1 MGNPLQLGLVSYNKG
16 AYITIEGKQAGHFY
30 IIRGG
35 RVRIEKEL
43 DIPEEEDE
51 SILKPG
57 DFFGVVSTM
66 SNHAQIDSAVALDD
80 CTLITVR
87 PDQYSLLIKR
97 NSPVAMKIINGFSR
111 QVRLLD
117 QALTRLTFKSSV
129 EADQRHL
136 FQVGE
141 YYARQNQFNQ
151 AYYAYYKYC
160 LSNPGGANVKVA
172 QQRMAKIKPY
182 AKTANLNPETNQF
195 IRSYPKDTM
204 LFAEG
209 ESGPELYIIQK
220 GSIRITKIVD
230 DNEVLLALLQA
241 GDIFGEMALLDNKP
255 RSASAIAN
263 EDSVLMAVNRAN
275 FKGMVVEQPKVI
287 SRLTSSLAERIWNLN
302 RQLRNTLIEDP
313 VGRFVRQPG
322 AGTGKIADGPY
333 LAPVPRIWV
342 RPQRSYQ
349 HGGPGQG
356 RWTQGHCL
364 PSRKQGFN
372 RGGQQTVLSRYFSG
386 KEVVGILQENGNSSG
401 IAARK
406 IVTERI
412 MPPVPASCNP
422 VISPHYS

>member
-1 MGNPLQLGLVSYNKG
+1 MANPLQLGLVSYNKG
-16 AYITIEGKQAGHFY
+16 AYITIEGKQAGHFF

-43 DIPEEEDE
+43 DIPEEEEE

-66 SNHAQIDSAVALDD
+66 SNHAHIDSAVALDD

-87 PDQYSLLIKR
+87 PDQYSLLIER

-117 QALTRLTFKSSV
+117 QALTRFTFKSSV
-129 EADQRHL
+129 EADEKHL

-160 LSNPGGANVKVA
+160 LSNPGGANVSVA

-182 AKTANLNPETNQF
+182 AKIANLNPETNQF

-263 EDSVLMAVNRAN
+263 EDSILMAVNRAN

-313 VGRFVRQPG
+313 VGRLYDSLVLELEKSRMDLSSRQSHVFG
-322 AGTGKIADGPY
+322 FGPNDLINMVG
-333 LAPVPRIWV
+333 LARDV
-342 RPQRSYQ
+342 
-349 HGGPGQG
+349 G
-356 RWTQGHCL
+356 R
-364 PSRKQGFN
+364 RA
-372 RGGQQTVLSRYFSG
+372 
-386 KEVVGILQENGNSSG
+386 
-401 IAARK
+401 IAALLESK
-406 IVTERI
+406 DLTV
-412 MPPVPASCNP
+412 VDNKL
-422 VISPHYS
+422 YSSDVSQVKKSSEYYKKMEIRRESRREKSARTV

>member
-1 MGNPLQLGLVSYNKG
+1 MANPLQLGLVSYNKG
-16 AYITIEGKQAGHFY
+16 AYITIEGNQAGHFF

-43 DIPEEEDE
+43 DIPEEEEE

-66 SNHAQIDSAVALDD
+66 SSHAHIDSAVALDD

-87 PDQYSLLIKR
+87 PDQYSLLIER

-117 QALTRLTFKSSV
+117 QALTRFTFKSSV
-129 EADQRHL
+129 EADEKHL

-160 LSNPGGANVKVA
+160 LSNPGGANVSVA

-263 EDSVLMAVNRAN
+263 EDSILMAVNRAN

-313 VGRFVRQPG
+313 VGRLYDSLVLELEKSRMDLSSRQSHVFG
-322 AGTGKIADGPY
+322 FGPNDLINMVG
-333 LAPVPRIWV
+333 LARDV
-342 RPQRSYQ
+342 
-349 HGGPGQG
+349 G
-356 RWTQGHCL
+356 R
-364 PSRKQGFN
+364 RA
-372 RGGQQTVLSRYFSG
+372 
-386 KEVVGILQENGNSSG
+386 
-401 IAARK
+401 IAALLESK
-406 IVTERI
+406 DLTV
-412 MPPVPASCNP
+412 VDNKL
-422 VISPHYS
+422 YSSDVSQVKKSSEYYKKMEIRRESRREKSARTV

>member
-1 MGNPLQLGLVSYNKG
+1 MANPLQLGLVSYNKG
-16 AYITIEGKQAGHFY
+16 AYITIEGKQAGHFF

-43 DIPEEEDE
+43 DIPEEEE

-66 SNHAQIDSAVALDD
+66 SNHAHIDSAVALDD

-87 PDQYSLLIKR
+87 PDQYSLLIER

-117 QALTRLTFKSSV
+117 QALTRFTFKSSV
-129 EADQRHL
+129 EADEKHL

-182 AKTANLNPETNQF
+182 AKIANLNPETNQF

-263 EDSVLMAVNRAN
+263 EDSILMAVNRAN

-313 VGRFVRQPG
+313 VGRLYDSLVLELEKSRMDLSSRQSHVFG
-322 AGTGKIADGPY
+322 FGPNDLINMVG
-333 LAPVPRIWV
+333 LARDV
-342 RPQRSYQ
+342 
-349 HGGPGQG
+349 G
-356 RWTQGHCL
+356 R
-364 PSRKQGFN
+364 RA
-372 RGGQQTVLSRYFSG
+372 
-386 KEVVGILQENGNSSG
+386 
-401 IAARK
+401 IAALLESK
-406 IVTERI
+406 DLTV
-412 MPPVPASCNP
+412 VDNKL
-422 VISPHYS
+422 YSSDVSQVKKSSEYYKKMEIRRESRREKSARTV

>member
-1 MGNPLQLGLVSYNKG
+1 MANPLQLGLVSYNKG
-16 AYITIEGKQAGHFY
+16 AYITIEGKQAGHFF

-43 DIPEEEDE
+43 DIPEEEEE

-66 SNHAQIDSAVALDD
+66 SNHAHIDSAVALDD

-87 PDQYSLLIKR
+87 PDQYSLLIER

-117 QALTRLTFKSSV
+117 QALTRFTFKSSV
-129 EADQRHL
+129 EADEKHL

-182 AKTANLNPETNQF
+182 AKIANLNPETNQF

-263 EDSVLMAVNRAN
+263 EDSILMAVNRAN

-313 VGRFVRQPG
+313 VGRLYDSLVLELEKSRMDLSSRQSHVFG
-322 AGTGKIADGPY
+322 FGPNDLINMVG
-333 LAPVPRIWV
+333 LAKDV
-342 RPQRSYQ
+342 
-349 HGGPGQG
+349 G
-356 RWTQGHCL
+356 R
-364 PSRKQGFN
+364 RA
-372 RGGQQTVLSRYFSG
+372 
-386 KEVVGILQENGNSSG
+386 
-401 IAARK
+401 IAALLESK
-406 IVTERI
+406 DLTV
-412 MPPVPASCNP
+412 VDNKL
-422 VISPHYS
+422 YSSDVSQVKKSSEYYKKMEIRRESRREKSARTV

>member
-1 MGNPLQLGLVSYNKG
+1 MANPLQLGLVSYNKG
-16 AYITIEGKQAGHFY
+16 AYITIEGKQAGHFF
-30 IIRGG
+30 IIRSG

-66 SNHAQIDSAVALDD
+66 SNHAHIDSAVALDD

-87 PDQYSLLIKR
+87 PDQYSLLIER

-117 QALTRLTFKSSV
+117 QALTRFTFKSSV
-129 EADQRHL
+129 EADEKHL

-160 LSNPGGANVKVA
+160 LSNPGGANVTVA
-172 QQRMAKIKPY
+172 QHRMAKIKPY

-263 EDSVLMAVNRAN
+263 EDSILMAVNRAN

-313 VGRFVRQPG
+313 VGRLYDSLVLELEKSRMDLSSRQSHVFGFGPNDLINMVG
-322 AGTGKIADGPY
+322 LARDVGRRAIAVLLESKDLTVVDNKLY
-333 LAPVPRIWV
+333 SSDVSQVKKSSEYYKKMEIR
-342 RPQRSYQ
+342 RE
-349 HGGPGQG
+349 
-356 RWTQGHCL
+356 
-364 PSRKQGFN
+364 SRREKSA
-372 RGGQQTVLSRYFSG
+372 RTV
-386 KEVVGILQENGNSSG
+386 
-401 IAARK
+401 
-406 IVTERI
+406 
-412 MPPVPASCNP
+412 
-422 VISPHYS
+422 

>member
-1 MGNPLQLGLVSYNKG
+1 MANPLQLGLVSYNKG
-16 AYITIEGKQAGHFY
+16 AYITIEGKQAGHFF

-43 DIPEEEDE
+43 DIPEEEEE

-66 SNHAQIDSAVALDD
+66 SNHAHIDSAVALDD

-87 PDQYSLLIKR
+87 PDQYSLLIER

-117 QALTRLTFKSSV
+117 QALTRFTFKSSV
-129 EADQRHL
+129 EADEKHL

-263 EDSVLMAVNRAN
+263 EDSILMAVNRAN

-313 VGRFVRQPG
+313 VGRLYDSLVLELEKSRMDLSSRQSHVFG
-322 AGTGKIADGPY
+322 FGPNDLINMVG
-333 LAPVPRIWV
+333 LARDV
-342 RPQRSYQ
+342 
-349 HGGPGQG
+349 G
-356 RWTQGHCL
+356 R
-364 PSRKQGFN
+364 RA
-372 RGGQQTVLSRYFSG
+372 
-386 KEVVGILQENGNSSG
+386 
-401 IAARK
+401 IAALLESK
-406 IVTERI
+406 DLTV
-412 MPPVPASCNP
+412 VDNKL
-422 VISPHYS
+422 YSSDVSQVKKSSEYYKKMEIRRESRREKSARTV

>member
-1 MGNPLQLGLVSYNKG
+1 MANPLQLGLVSYNKG
-16 AYITIEGKQAGHFY
+16 AYITIEGKQAGHFF

-43 DIPEEEDE
+43 DIPEEEEE

-66 SNHAQIDSAVALDD
+66 SNHAHIDSAVALDD

-87 PDQYSLLIKR
+87 PDQYSLLIER

-117 QALTRLTFKSSV
+117 QALTRFTFKSSV
-129 EADQRHL
+129 EADEKHL

-160 LSNPGGANVKVA
+160 LSNPGGANVSVA

-263 EDSVLMAVNRAN
+263 EDSILMAVNRAN

-313 VGRFVRQPG
+313 VGRLYDSLVLELEKSRMDLSSRQSHVFG
-322 AGTGKIADGPY
+322 FGPNDLINMVG
-333 LAPVPRIWV
+333 LARDV
-342 RPQRSYQ
+342 
-349 HGGPGQG
+349 G
-356 RWTQGHCL
+356 R
-364 PSRKQGFN
+364 RA
-372 RGGQQTVLSRYFSG
+372 
-386 KEVVGILQENGNSSG
+386 
-401 IAARK
+401 IAALLESK
-406 IVTERI
+406 DLTV
-412 MPPVPASCNP
+412 VDNKL
-422 VISPHYS
+422 YSSDVSQVKKSSEYYKKMEIRRESRREKSARTV

>member
-1 MGNPLQLGLVSYNKG
+1 MANPLQLGLVSYNKG
-16 AYITIEGKQAGHFY
+16 AYITIEGKQAGHFF

-66 SNHAQIDSAVALDD
+66 SNHAHIDSAVALDD

-87 PDQYSLLIKR
+87 PDQYSLLIER

-117 QALTRLTFKSSV
+117 QALTRFTFKSSV
-129 EADQRHL
+129 EADEKHL

-160 LSNPGGANVKVA
+160 LSNPGGANVTVA

-263 EDSVLMAVNRAN
+263 EDSILMAVNRAN

-313 VGRFVRQPG
+313 VGRLYDSLVLELEKSRMDLSSRQSHVFGFGPSDLINMVG
-322 AGTGKIADGPY
+322 LARDVGRRAIAVLLESKDLTVVDNKLY
-333 LAPVPRIWV
+333 SSDVSQVKKSSEYYKKMEIR
-342 RPQRSYQ
+342 RE
-349 HGGPGQG
+349 
-356 RWTQGHCL
+356 
-364 PSRKQGFN
+364 SRREKSA
-372 RGGQQTVLSRYFSG
+372 RTV
-386 KEVVGILQENGNSSG
+386 
-401 IAARK
+401 
-406 IVTERI
+406 
-412 MPPVPASCNP
+412 
-422 VISPHYS
+422 

>member
-1 MGNPLQLGLVSYNKG
+1 MANPLQLGLVSYNKG
-16 AYITIEGKQAGHFY
+16 AYITIEGKQAGHFF

-43 DIPEEEDE
+43 DIPEEEEE

-66 SNHAQIDSAVALDD
+66 SNHAHIDSAVALDD

-87 PDQYSLLIKR
+87 PDQYSLLIER

-117 QALTRLTFKSSV
+117 QALTRFTFKSSV
-129 EADQRHL
+129 EADEKHL

-182 AKTANLNPETNQF
+182 AKIANLNPETNQF

-263 EDSVLMAVNRAN
+263 EDSILMAVNRAN

-313 VGRFVRQPG
+313 VGRLYDSLVLELEKSRMDLSSRQSHVFG
-322 AGTGKIADGPY
+322 FGPNDLINMVG
-333 LAPVPRIWV
+333 LARDV
-342 RPQRSYQ
+342 
-349 HGGPGQG
+349 G
-356 RWTQGHCL
+356 R
-364 PSRKQGFN
+364 RA
-372 RGGQQTVLSRYFSG
+372 
-386 KEVVGILQENGNSSG
+386 
-401 IAARK
+401 IAALLESK
-406 IVTERI
+406 DLTV
-412 MPPVPASCNP
+412 VDNKL
-422 VISPHYS
+422 YSSDVSQVKKSSEYYKKMEIRRESRREKSARTV

>member
-313 VGRFVRQPG
+313 VGRLYDSLVLELEKSRMDLTSRQSHVFGFGPNDLINMVG
-322 AGTGKIADGPY
+322 LAKDVGRRAIASLLESKDLTVVDNKLY
-333 LAPVPRIWV
+333 SADISQVKKSSEYYKKMEIR
-342 RPQRSYQ
+342 RE
-349 HGGPGQG
+349 
-356 RWTQGHCL
+356 
-364 PSRKQGFN
+364 SRREKS
-372 RGGQQTVLSRYFSG
+372 SR
-386 KEVVGILQENGNSSG
+386 NG
-401 IAARK
+401 
-406 IVTERI
+406 
-412 MPPVPASCNP
+412 
-422 VISPHYS
+422 

>member
-1 MGNPLQLGLVSYNKG
+1 MGNPLQLGLVSYNKD
-16 AYITIEGKQAGHFY
+16 AYITIEGKRSGHFY
-30 IIRGG
+30 IIRSG

-66 SNHAQIDSAVALDD
+66 SNHGHIDSAVALDE

-117 QALTRLTFKSSV
+117 QALTRLTFKTSV
-129 EADQRHL
+129 EPDQRHL

-230 DNEVLLALLQA
+230 DNEVLLALLQS

-313 VGRFVRQPG
+313 VGRLYDSLVLELEKSRMDLTSRQSHVFGFSPNDLINMVG
-322 AGTGKIADGPY
+322 LARDVGRRAIASLLESKDLTVVDNKLY
-333 LAPVPRIWV
+333 SADISQVKKSSEYYKKMEIR
-342 RPQRSYQ
+342 RE
-349 HGGPGQG
+349 
-356 RWTQGHCL
+356 
-364 PSRKQGFN
+364 SRREKS
-372 RGGQQTVLSRYFSG
+372 SRN
-386 KEVVGILQENGNSSG
+386 V
-401 IAARK
+401 
-406 IVTERI
+406 
-412 MPPVPASCNP
+412 
-422 VISPHYS
+422 